1 MTSTLANPSNELDIR
16 GLGKRYTSTQAS
28 GGELQVLEGID
39 LHVPAGRFV
48 SIVGASGCG
57 KSTLLRLI
65 VGLDAQYEGRIL
77 LDGEPISGT
86 GRERGI
92 VFQDHRLFPWLTVEQ
107 NITVGLRNAP
117 FSAKEKRELVAEH
130 VALVGLEGFEKSW
143 PHQISGGMAQCVAIA
158 RGPVNRPR
166 VLLLD
171 EPFGALD
178 ALTRSRLQNEL
189 QRIWQKERITMLLV
203 THDVE
208 EAVNLG
214 DRVVVMQPSPGRIR
228 RTVEIDLPR
237 PATAA
242 TRPSSPCATTCSA
255 TSSMSTSI
263 ARRSSHRN
271 PNRPTSAC
279 RSGCNW
285 RGERRN
291 PLLSFPRHSTHGFI
305 PAPVLTVKGGG
316 AADFALAESPELDT
330 LQAIFEKTL
339 ESVREI
345 GLRSG
350 INQKQTEF
358 IREVAKS
365 LADKAGAPS
374 KNCPLKMA
382 GSSYLRRVC
391 AARRRS

>member
-1 MTSTLANPSNELDIR
+1 MTSLHANPSNELDIR
-16 GLGKRYTSTQAS
+16 GLGKRYANTQAS

-65 VGLDAQYEGRIL
+65 LGLDAQYEGRIL

-107 NITVGLRNAP
+107 NIAVGLRNAP
-117 FSAKEKRELVAEH
+117 FSAKEKRDLVAEH
-130 VALVGLEGFEKSW
+130 VALVGLEGFEESW
-143 PHQISGGMAQCVAIA
+143 PHQISGGMAQRVAIA
-158 RGPVNRPR
+158 RGLVNRPR

-208 EAVNLG
+208 EAVFLG

-228 RTVEIDLPR
+228 RTVEIDLPHPR
-237 PATAA
+237 NRSDPAF
-242 TRPSSPCATTCSA
+242 
-255 TSSMSTSI
+255 I
-263 ARRSSHRN
+263 ALRDDVLGDFLDVDADRA
-271 PNRPTSAC
+271 PV
-279 RSGCNW
+279 
-285 RGERRN
+285 
-291 PLLSFPRHSTHGFI
+291 
-305 PAPVLTVKGGG
+305 PAPQQPRTAEAGQPQWLQ
-316 AADFALAESPELDT
+316 LAW
-330 LQAIFEKTL
+330 
-339 ESVREI
+339 
-345 GLRSG
+345 
-350 INQKQTEF
+350 
-358 IREVAKS
+358 
-365 LADKAGAPS
+365 
-374 KNCPLKMA
+374 
-382 GSSYLRRVC
+382 
-391 AARRRS
+391 